1 MGREKSGRVERH
13 PPFSSSHVQRAI
25 TISNYYIANY
35 PAGAPAEE
43 RVIYEARGNKR
54 LRQIV
59 LLIDSDQNT
68 TVVLIIVDTATLLIL
83 DGRLQFFSYVI
94 WISLTLRSTTN
105 EKNKQANRERDPYLF
120 DKSQDG
126 FRH

>member
-1 MGREKSGRVERH
+1 MKDCGERWEGKRAGESRGTH
-13 PPFSSSHVQRAI
+13 LFPLPMVQRAI

-43 RVIYEARGNKR
+43 RVIYEGRGNKR

-68 TVVLIIVDTATLLIL
+68 TVVLIIVQTATLLIL
-83 DGRLQFFSYVI
+83 DGRL
-94 WISLTLRSTTN
+94 
-105 EKNKQANRERDPYLF
+105 
-120 DKSQDG
+120 
-126 FRH
+126 